1 VEILARG
8 NPGRSGVPVDRVQM
22 AGVEADRVG
31 TGTAAS
37 PAILFLHGGS
47 YAFNSARVYRSLTTA
62 LAAESG
68 ATVYAPDYRRAPEH
82 PFPAARDD
90 ALASYRW
97 LLDRGHRPE
106 SVALAGD
113 SAGGGLSLTMVLAI
127 RDAGLPAP
135 AALALISP
143 WTDLGMSGASVEAKA
158 GDDVVLNRDALAEA
172 ADWYRGDL
180 PLDDPR
186 VSPLFADLSGLPPVL
201 IQVATEEMLTSDSE
215 RLAERA
221 AGAGVEVELEIYEG
235 LLHDFQLYER
245 RLSVAREAVE
255 RIAAFLRRHWD

>member
-1 VEILARG
+1 
-8 NPGRSGVPVDRVQM
+8 
-22 AGVEADRVG
+22 
-31 TGTAAS
+31 
-37 PAILFLHGGS
+37 
-47 YAFNSARVYRSLTTA
+47 
-62 LAAESG
+62 
-68 ATVYAPDYRRAPEH
+68 
-82 PFPAARDD
+82 
-90 ALASYRW
+90 
-97 LLDRGHRPE
+97 
-106 SVALAGD
+106 
-113 SAGGGLSLTMVLAI
+113 MVLAI

-255 RIAAFLRRHWD
+255 RIAAFVRRHWSGI